1 MDIFALTM
9 RLKEEG
15 AAQVEAAMD
24 KMRRS
29 MDQAGTEA
37 KQLDGA
43 FGQLKTAIKG
53 LIAGASVG
61 LVINKIVEE
70 TSAAQFAAA
79 QLNAALKS
87 TGGVA
92 GQSAEALLQHAS
104 ALQKMTMFG
113 DDAIIG
119 AQSML
124 LTFTKIQGD
133 TFPKATEAV
142 LDVAQAMGTDLKSAA
157 IQVGKALNDPV
168 RGVTALARSGIQFSD
183 AQKEMIAKLVETNR
197 LAEAQTLILKE
208 LETQFGG
215 SARAARSTLGGALE
229 GLKNDFGDLFE
240 ISNENTQ
247 GLVNAINAISRSL
260 GTFKDLLNDVVQF
273 ASWAFVG
280 LVKAANNLYLAIQ
293 RLAVELAREVVA
305 IFDLLFS
312 DLPVIGKAIGG
323 ALGGIKT
330 ELRAIDNALAADQK
344 SWEDWEQQQYKNIFV
359 SKKLEEQAR
368 RTNNAVTGGGGGAR
382 RETPAEVA
390 RRIAGM
396 APAGGTA
403 FKEGFKVAA
412 IDSAVLA
419 REKVAQARAFLSETQ
434 ALMLKDWQDFAGTM
448 ATQMAETLINGIAGA
463 FEGLVARGGSIKS
476 FFSSITQMLLSGLGD
491 MLVKFGT
498 YAVMTSKLM
507 AKLYA
512 SIPTNPIAGI
522 GIGLAMIALGGALK
536 GAASRIFT
544 PGGGGGGGGSI
555 SAPVGSAMGSGM
567 TLAGLTYGP
576 TAAGSA
582 ATIQQIPAMNVTII
596 GPNDPSAQRQMQ
608 ELMRN
613 AKRRGEA

>member
-1 MDIFALTM
+1 MDVFALTM

-37 KQLDGA
+37 TQLDGA
-43 FGQLKTAIKG
+43 FAKLKTAMAG
-53 LIAGASVG
+53 LVAGASVG
-61 LVINKIVEE
+61 VVINKIVQE
-70 TSAAQFAAA
+70 TSAAQFAQA
-79 QLNAALKS
+79 QLEAALRS
-87 TGGVA
+87 TGGAA
-92 GQSAEALLQHAS
+92 GQSAEALTEHAS
-104 ALQKMTMFG
+104 ALQKVTVFG
-113 DDAIIG
+113 DDAIIA
-119 AQSML
+119 AQSLL

-142 LDVAQAMGTDLKSAA
+142 LNVAQAMGTDLRSAA

-168 RGVTALARSGIQFSD
+168 AGVSALARSGIQFTQ
-183 AQKEMIAKLVETNR
+183 AQKDTIASLVETNR
-197 LAEAQTLILKE
+197 TVEAQTLILKE

-215 SARAARSTLGGALE
+215 SAAAARNTLGGALK
-229 GLKNDFGDLFE
+229 GLQNDFGDLFE
-240 ISNENTQ
+240 VSNT
-247 GLVNAINAISRSL
+247 GSAGIVSAINKIAGALQPLAGALNTALQNFQAFFVEVRRAAENLWL
-260 GTFKDLLNDVVQF
+260 G
-273 ASWAFVG
+273 
-280 LVKAANNLYLAIQ
+280 IQ
-293 RLAVELAREVVA
+293 RIFVQMAGLFLKILTPLTFLPGKAGENAAYGLGLMQQALKDVDASLAAEQKVVA
-305 IFDLLFS
+305 DVADELLR
-312 DLPVIGKAIGG
+312 LIYVGERAKAITARATTGEGG
-323 ALGGIKT
+323 AGGP
-330 ELRAIDNALAADQK
+330 
-344 SWEDWEQQQYKNIFV
+344 
-359 SKKLEEQAR
+359 
-368 RTNNAVTGGGGGAR
+368 R

-396 APAGGTA
+396 APAGGAA

-412 IDSAVLA
+412 VDSEVLA
-419 REKVAQARAFLSETQ
+419 REKVAKARAFLSETQ

-448 ATQMAETLINGIAGA
+448 AAQMAETLLNGIAGA

-522 GIGLAMIALGGALK
+522 GIGLAMIALGSALK

-544 PGGGGGGGGSI
+544 PGGGGGGG
-555 SAPVGSAMGSGM
+555 APAAIVGGMSGGGGVL
-567 TLAGLTYGP
+567 TLPGLTYAP

-582 ATIQQIPAMNVTII
+582 ATIQQVQPMNVTII